1 MKRSGIRFE
10 NKGTVQNEKH
20 GMINKQ
26 VEISEH
32 IIYLSLKLK
41 IGIYFVK
48 VTQSCLLYT
57 FRFVL

>member
-10 NKGTVQNEKH
+10 NKGTVQNETH

-32 IIYLSLKLK
+32 INILVIKTKL
-41 IGIYFVK
+41 GIYFVK
-48 VTQSCLLYT
+48 DTQSCLLYT
-57 FRFVL
+57 FSFVL